1 MLFFMSDWITAA
13 LEELRR
19 SWGWILA
26 LGISLILL
34 GVACIAADQV
44 ATFVTV
50 VFFGWMLL
58 LSAIAGFINM
68 FAAAS
73 WPGAMLYLLSALIR
87 GFTGYLLVRYPSAGA
102 MSVTLVLATLFVVGG
117 LFRAIGASAIH
128 FPQWGW
134 STASGILSFVLGVM
148 LLMQLPQTSVWF
160 IGLAIGIDALFDGA
174 ALTSFALAVHRLP
187 SPPRHKFA

>member
-1 MLFFMSDWITAA
+1 M
-13 LEELRR
+13 
-19 SWGWILA
+19 
-26 LGISLILL
+26 GISLILL

-44 ATFVTV
+44 ATLVTV
-50 VFFGWMLL
+50 VFFGWVLL

-68 FAAAS
+68 FAAGS
-73 WPGAMLYLLSALIR
+73 WLGAMLYLLSALIR
-87 GFTGYLLVRYPSAGA
+87 GFTGYLLVRYPGAGA
-102 MSVTLVLATLFVVGG
+102 MTLTLVLATLFVVGG

-160 IGLAIGIDALFDGA
+160 IGLAIGIDALFDGV